1 METHEAEP
9 VVIGEPTVH
18 GEDYVLPASSLVSEP
33 APTTCSFADMLKAK
47 ARIKCKNADVVEY
60 PLWDLHL
67 ASIVVRDCVSACDP
81 ELKQEGGVMVMDV
94 GTCDFSVSIVKTA
107 LGWITKTN
115 QLCKIVHQVQ
125 KLVLAQQNEL
135 DRYNS
140 WCSSPIMSRQGH
152 YVPPPDTK
160 QTAEAI
166 DKALEPLK
174 PLLEN
179 DFVEP
184 AIKFLHQFAID
195 CVLDP
200 LISLINL
207 RPTTRSVWAVDSVN
221 PLDPSWAEESVV
233 TFLKNKIGENRT
245 YLKQGKG
252 NGDEKV
258 EIRIGRLL
266 TLSAPL
272 LMRVLLECQFN

>member
-1 METHEAEP
+1 MEA
-9 VVIGEPTVH
+9 TVH
-18 GEDYVLPASSLVSEP
+18 GEDYVLPAASLKSEP
-33 APTTCSFADMLKAK
+33 APTACSFADMLKAK
-47 ARIKCKNADVVEY
+47 ARIKCKDAEVVEY

-81 ELKQEGGVMVMDV
+81 ELKQEGGVMFMDV
-94 GTCDFSVSIVKTA
+94 GTCSFSASIVKTA
-107 LGWITKTN
+107 LGWIAKPN

-125 KLVLAQQNEL
+125 TLKLMHKNEL
-135 DRYNS
+135 DRYE
-140 WCSSPIMSRQGH
+140 SSGGRYGSSMSQ
-152 YVPPPDTK
+152 PDAKKHT
-160 QTAEAI
+160 EAI
-166 DKALEPLK
+166 DKALEPLG
-174 PLLEN
+174 LLLHN
-179 DFVEP
+179 DCVEE
-184 AIKFLHQFAID
+184 IVKFLHQFAID

-221 PLDPSWAEESVV
+221 PLDPSWAEEGVV

-252 NGDEKV
+252 DGKPEV
-258 EIRIGRLL
+258 EIRVGRLL

-272 LMRVLLECQFN
+272 LMRVLLECPIK